1 MALREIRMYKD
12 EILRKKSREVKDVNE
27 RIKTLAGDM
36 AETMYKADGVGI
48 AAPQVGVLRRII
60 AVDAGSGLIT
70 LINPEVVK
78 SEGEQVGV
86 EGCLSI
92 PNVAGEVSRPQI
104 VTVKGLNANGEP
116 IEITAEDLLARVLCH
131 EIDHLDGV
139 LFTDKVIRYVD
150 PEKEDDDNKE

>member
-60 AVDAGSGLIT
+60 VVDAGSGLIT

-104 VTVKGLNANGEP
+104 VTVKGLNANGES

-150 PEKEDDDNKE
+150 PKEEDDDNKE

>member
-60 AVDAGSGLIT
+60 VVDAGSGLIT

>member
-116 IEITAEDLLARVLCH
+116 IEITAEDLLACALCH

-139 LFTDKVIRYVD
+139 LFIDKVIRYVD

>member
-60 AVDAGSGLIT
+60 VVDAGSGLIT

-116 IEITAEDLLARVLCH
+116 IEITAEDLLACALCH

-139 LFTDKVIRYVD
+139 LFIDKVIRYVD

>member
-60 AVDAGSGLIT
+60 VVDAGSGLIT

-116 IEITAEDLLARVLCH
+116 IEITAEDLLACALCH

-150 PEKEDDDNKE
+150 PEEEDDDNKE

>member
-60 AVDAGSGLIT
+60 VVDAGSGLIT

-150 PEKEDDDNKE
+150 PEEEDDDNKE

>member
-150 PEKEDDDNKE
+150 PKEEDDDNKE